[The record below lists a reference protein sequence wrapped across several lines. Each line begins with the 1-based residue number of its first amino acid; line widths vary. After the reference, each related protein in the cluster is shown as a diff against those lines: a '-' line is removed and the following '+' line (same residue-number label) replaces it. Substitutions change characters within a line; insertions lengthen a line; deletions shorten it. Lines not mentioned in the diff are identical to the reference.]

1 MDYRVTRD
9 VPERGW
15 KKDQVIPVPNQ
26 AAEQHMIDDGTIVL
40 VPGQTPPAGPAP
52 TSGFDHLGNPVPP
65 KTLR

>member
-15 KKDQVIPVPNQ
+15 KKDQVIPVPDQ

-40 VPGQTPPAGPAP
+40 VTPVVEPKVEPK
-52 TSGFDHLGNPVPP
+52 FDHLGNPVPP